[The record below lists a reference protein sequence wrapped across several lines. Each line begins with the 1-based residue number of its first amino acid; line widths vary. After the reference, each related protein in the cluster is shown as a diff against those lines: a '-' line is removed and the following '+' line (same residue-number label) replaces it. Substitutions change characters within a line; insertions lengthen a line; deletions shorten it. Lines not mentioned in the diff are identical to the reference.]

1 MALNLNTVVK
11 ISAVTTGLG
20 SIDQLNNKLRD
31 TNKTASGI
39 GGAFKGLGG
48 ALSGALAGIASVGAI
63 AAFSSALI
71 DLGDQLWTVHERTGV
86 AVEDL
91 SKFQGAAEKSGTSL
105 EAVAKG
111 ITRLNK
117 SLGLKDDTFDILKN
131 LGVDTTNATTAMMGL
146 ADVFEKTEDPAL
158 RTALAM
164 QVFGKSGADLVPLL
178 SQGREEIERT
188 SSAITTEFAQAADNF
203 NDSLA
208 DLKRA
213 SQMLA
218 VDGLMPIVTALAD
231 VAKGFAM
238 VEQAN
243 GGGGAGY
250 GVFDLIGD
258 AVRVLSVG
266 INTLIEGLK
275 QVYFFLR
282 QIAAAA
288 EDVANMD
295 WNFTRLGFW
304 QGKAGASAENF
315 VGQTMQ
321 MIDSSKMFGNGFSYA
336 ENLKAEQQRRQAEA
350 AAKAANDSY
359 GGSRGPSSRRGG
371 GRDADVAWQ
380 LYQLQNKPQAE
391 PKAPKPKKNE
401 TGPDSYERAIQ
412 QNAKII
418 AQLEAEAK
426 SIGKSNLERER
437 AAAIA
442 ELEAAGIK
450 KGTKEYEARLAA
462 VDKLNAAKFN
472 ESLRETTDAL
482 DEEIAAMKREAEQ
495 MGMTTVERELA
506 NNAVKFELLLKAK
519 SIGLTEEQIKQLEEE
534 LRVRKQISDE
544 IIRNKDAQK
553 GDWLAGAK
561 QGVKEYYD
569 SISDIAGATK
579 NLVVDAFQG
588 MEDALLE
595 FVTTGKMNFKQF
607 AADIIKEIMRIW
619 IRYMIIKPLM
629 DSIGAIFPG
638 LGLPGRALGGA
649 VAGGTS
655 YLVGE
660 NGPEIFT
667 PSNSGR
673 ITPNTQIGGGGGVSV
688 VVNVNA
694 DSGATTTS
702 GDSGDAAK
710 LGRLIAARVREE
722 IITQRRVGGLLA

>member
-31 TNKTASGI
+31 TNKTAGGI

-243 GGGGAGY
+243 GGGAGY

-258 AVRVLSVG
+258 AVRVLAIG

-275 QVYFFLR
+275 QTYFFLVA
-282 QIAAAA
+282 INGAAQ
-288 EDVANMD
+288 DIANMD
-295 WNFTRLGFW
+295 FSFTNANAAQARA
-304 QGKAGASAENF
+304 KASIDSFA
-315 VGQTMQ
+315 GQTMQ
-321 MIDSSKMFGNGFSYA
+321 MIDGSKLFGNGFSYA
-336 ENLKAEQQRRQAEA
+336 ENLKAQEQQRKAEA

-359 GGSRGPSSRRGG
+359 GGSRGPTGRGRG
-371 GRDADVAWQ
+371 GRDADVAWE
-380 LYQLQNKPQAE
+380 LYRLANPQKPE

-412 QNAKII
+412 QNARII

-450 KGTKEYEARLAA
+450 KGTAAYDARLAA

-579 NLVVDAFQG
+579 NLVADAFKG

-607 AADIIKEIMRIW
+607 AADIIKEILRIW

-649 VAGGTS
+649 VAGGS
-655 YLVGE
+655 AYLVGE

-673 ITPNTQIGGGGGVSV
+673 ITPNTQIGGGAGVSV